1 MKNDQIELILMLRK
15 LNAVA
20 VELCD
25 AVDRAEE
32 DIGGSR
38 PLNDILADL
47 GPATDEADAVL
58 AKYQEVE
65 A

>member
-1 MKNDQIELILMLRK
+1 MTKNEKALFRALSK
-15 LNAVA
+15 LNRVA

-38 PLNDILADL
+38 PLNDIIGDL
-47 GPATDEADAVL
+47 GPATEEADDVL
-58 AKYQEVE
+58 ARFATQN
-65 A
+65 